1 MNIAMTNSYQTRTAE
16 ILCED
21 ALIPSDTAGI
31 RLHLR
36 RKHPA
41 DVKHFPAE
49 RTVLIM
55 HGASFS
61 SMSLFDVPVKIGEK
75 DATFKLVPGLAGKG
89 TSFESINNR
98 GYFLRHENFRLV
110 LAKLTDTKLFRE
122 DATFYVVPGLAS
134 SDAVSFESFNF
145 PKQYIRHFHFELWVN
160 PFDGSDAFRKDATF
174 IKTVPPGG
182 GTIDPGTNQVPV
194 SE

>member
-1 MNIAMTNSYQTRTAE
+1 MNIAMTNSYQIRTTE

-61 SMSLFDVPVKIGEK
+61 SMSLFDVPVGGSSFM
-75 DATFKLVPGLAGKG
+75 DHLALAGFDVLRSRRSRLRRLDAAAG
-89 TSFESINNR
+89 DDCSR
-98 GYFLRHENFRLV
+98 GRRRPARAH
-110 LAKLTDTKLFRE
+110 
-122 DATFYVVPGLAS
+122 
-134 SDAVSFESFNF
+134 
-145 PKQYIRHFHFELWVN
+145 
-160 PFDGSDAFRKDATF
+160 
-174 IKTVPPGG
+174 
-182 GTIDPGTNQVPV
+182 
-194 SE
+194 